1 MNNNCENKINLS
13 CPPNSPY
20 ANCVRSEVIPPE
32 FSNLTSECNSVDEH
46 IEEFYTLIG
55 DIKEEIDLSSLEN
68 DCITFTTPKTPLSII
83 TQMYNK
89 ICELEA
95 LVIEQG
101 ELLAT
106 HTSQIESLQ
115 ENVCP

>member
-20 ANCVRSEVIPPE
+20 ANCVRSEVVPPE
-32 FSNLTSECNSVDEH
+32 FSNLNSECNSVDEH

-55 DIKEEIDLSSLEN
+55 EIKYEINFSSLEN
-68 DCITFTTPKTPLSII
+68 ECITFTEPKSPLSVI

-95 LVIEQG
+95 LLIEQG
-101 ELLAT
+101 ETIAT
-106 HTSQIESLQ
+106 HTSQIENLQ
-115 ENVCP
+115 NETCP